1 MKINKLKD
9 CKWGDKIE
17 IFLMINK
24 VIEVN
29 GLVTSAYAGDKDKE
43 VKCIIKTDGTKIE
56 SGMVILAKGSFSEP
70 FKPDSFQLVENYDIN
85 DFLPSV
91 KRPIEDIMEEIEL
104 LSKEEIVSN
113 EGKELDNYFFSDE
126 HFVEKFKSAIGGVF
140 NHHNYRGGLA
150 EHTLGV
156 MSLTKY
162 LAYRYDIR
170 YKEIAILGA
179 KIHDIGKVYEMVYDG
194 PFSYTLKGNL
204 QGHIVMGVIMVEKA
218 FAENPESYSE
228 EFKERIKAIIVEHHG
243 KLEYGS
249 PVAPKTEEANVVH
262 YADYVDAAMNKIG
275 IVSEGVERGTWSRFD
290 RRVDGKLFL

>member
-9 CKWGDKIE
+9 CKWGDKVE
-17 IFLMINK
+17 IPLMINK
-24 VIEVN
+24 VIERN
-29 GLVTSAYAGDKDKE
+29 GFATTVYAGDKDKE
-43 VKCIIKTDGTKIE
+43 IKCIIKTDEEKIDA
-56 SGMVILAKGSFSEP
+56 GMVIVAKGHFSAP
-70 FKPDSFQLVENYDIN
+70 FKIDHFQFVEDYNID

-91 KRPIEDIMEEIEL
+91 KRPIEDIMKEIKL
-104 LSKEEIVSN
+104 LSMEEIVSK
-113 EGKELDNYFFSDE
+113 EAKELDNYFFSDE

-156 MSLTKY
+156 MTLSKY
-162 LAYRYDIR
+162 LSYKYDIR

-194 PFSYTLKGNL
+194 PFSYTLKGSL

-218 FAENPESYSE
+218 FTENPEAYSN

-262 YADYVDAAMNKIG
+262 YADYVDAGMNKIG
-275 IVSEGVERGTWSRFD
+275 IVSQGIERGTWSGFD
-290 RRVDGKLFL
+290 KRVDGRLFL

>member
-1 MKINKLKD
+1 
-9 CKWGDKIE
+9 
-17 IFLMINK
+17 MINK

-29 GLVTSAYAGDKDKE
+29 GVVSIVYAGDKDKE
-43 VKCIIKTDGTKIE
+43 IKCIIKTDREKLE
-56 SGMVILAKGSFSEP
+56 VGMVIKAKGHFAQP
-70 FKPDSFQLVENYDIN
+70 FKIDSFQFVEEYNMI

-91 KRPIEDIMEEIEL
+91 KRPIEDIMKEIEL
-104 LSKEEIVSN
+104 LSMEEVVSKEA
-113 EGKELDNYFFSDE
+113 KELDNYFFSDE
-126 HFVEKFKSAIGGVF
+126 HFVKKFKSAIGGVF
-140 NHHNYRGGLA
+140 NHHNYLGGLA

-156 MSLTKY
+156 MTLSKY
-162 LAYRYDIR
+162 LAYKYDIR

-194 PFSYTLKGNL
+194 PFSYTLKGSL

-218 FAENPESYSE
+218 FAENPDVYSD
-228 EFKERIKAIIVEHHG
+228 EFKERIKGIIVEHHG

-262 YADYVDAAMNKIG
+262 YADYVDANMNKIG
-275 IVSEGVERGTWSRFD
+275 IVSEGVERGSWSEFD